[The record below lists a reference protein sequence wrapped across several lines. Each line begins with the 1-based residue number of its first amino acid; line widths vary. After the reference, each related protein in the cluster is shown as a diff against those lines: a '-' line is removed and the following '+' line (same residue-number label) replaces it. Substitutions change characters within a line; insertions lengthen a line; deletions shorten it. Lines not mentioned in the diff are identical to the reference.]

1 LAERTNIEWA
11 DASWNPWHGCIK
23 VSPGCRFCYM
33 YREKK
38 MYGQDPTVVSR
49 SKTTFEDPLKW
60 KRRWNR
66 GIEVLL
72 NANTHLRREDRHA
85 DLEARAILIDL
96 AIGTGS
102 HRPAAALHLHLQ
114 LVGFLYH

>member
-38 MYGQDPTVVSR
+38 MYGQDPTAICARRLRSR
-49 SKTTFEDPLKW
+49 I
-60 KRRWNR
+60 R
-66 GIEVLL
+66 
-72 NANTHLRREDRHA
+72 
-85 DLEARAILIDL
+85 
-96 AIGTGS
+96 
-102 HRPAAALHLHLQ
+102 
-114 LVGFLYH
+114 

>member
-49 SKTTFEDPLKW
+49 SKTTFKDPLKW
-60 KRRWNR
+60 QRRWQR
-66 GIEVLL
+66 AIETLL
-72 NANTHLRREDRHA
+72 NATQLSRRQDRSV
-85 DLEARAILIDL
+85 LPSSTRE
-96 AIGTGS
+96 T
-102 HRPAAALHLHLQ
+102 
-114 LVGFLYH
+114 F